1 MQKET
6 YKNRSRYKFDGVKVE
21 KYVQIRKLFAFR
33 YPKLTLLLIS
43 IIGAYYLFT
52 RPAVEAFLGNLGQLK
67 YLGIF
72 VAGLL
77 FSFGFTTPFAIGI
90 FASISPANILLASII
105 GSCGALLSD
114 LCIYKMIK
122 VSFMN
127 EFKRLQKIPPFRA
140 IQRTINQSLTNRLK
154 NYLLYFLVGFIIA
167 SPLPDEIG
175 ITMLAGLTTIR
186 THILAFLSFI
196 FNTLGILIILIIT
209 N

>member
-6 YKNRSRYKFDGVKVE
+6 YKNRLRYKFNGMKVE
-21 KYVQIRKLFAFR
+21 EYTRIRKLFAFR

-43 IIGAYYLFT
+43 IIGAYYLF
-52 RPAVEAFLGNLGQLK
+52 ALSSVEAFLDNLGQLK

-122 VSFMN
+122 ISFMN
-127 EFKRLQKIPPFRA
+127 EFKRLQRTLPFKTL
-140 IQRTINQSLTNRLK
+140 QRTINQSLTNRLK

-175 ITMLAGLTTIR
+175 ITMLAGLTAIR
-186 THILAFLSFI
+186 VRMLAFLSFI
-196 FNTLGILIILIIT
+196 FNMLGILIILIIT